1 MLSRLVHPLHD
12 FFLLCRPGYSDTD
25 SRNLPPSSVCREFRD
40 WQFIEAQA
48 CGEDRAAWQVA
59 SNRHSL
65 SSVLQLLIRCVSP
78 QLSELDRMAESR
90 HVQHLLELAREL
102 REVSPAVSH
111 LLSHAATTESLALL
125 GTTESIRG
133 LVCPHCHFV
142 SDLAFE
148 EKILKSASATICA
161 SCSSIFD
168 LNGRRPIRKR
178 KGGQAEGTL
187 GVPTA
192 VKRVRVAAAEE
203 PEGGSVAVTTSA
215 IEDGFA
221 AALPATFGPRAGAVA
236 GSQRPSKAEGG
247 SGSLATMLDTM
258 EPRGSS
264 SAPLAGLSA
273 TSVAISAQAVAT
285 TADAASTAAA
295 APTLAALPGS
305 KKDKKA
311 KGRDAAAA
319 AAPPPQP
326 ASRLFSLLDGPGG
339 MVPSKPGV
347 GGFGGTGAQA
357 VPGDKAAKPALAPF
371 GLFAAAAPPQSTAQP
386 FSFRGK
392 R

>member
-1 MLSRLVHPLHD
+1 
-12 FFLLCRPGYSDTD
+12 
-25 SRNLPPSSVCREFRD
+25 
-40 WQFIEAQA
+40 
-48 CGEDRAAWQVA
+48 
-59 SNRHSL
+59 
-65 SSVLQLLIRCVSP
+65 
-78 QLSELDRMAESR
+78 MAESR

-148 EKILKSASATICA
+148 EKIHKSASATICA

-192 VKRVRVAAAEE
+192 VKRARVAAAEE
-203 PEGGSVAVTTSA
+203 PEGGSIAVTTPA

-221 AALPATFGPRAGAVA
+221 AALPAAFGSRAGAVP
-236 GSQRPSKAEGG
+236 GSQKPPKAAGG
-247 SGSLATMLDTM
+247 SGSLAAMLDTM

-264 SAPLAGLSA
+264 TVTLAGLGA
-273 TSVAISAQAVAT
+273 TSVAVSAQAVAT
-285 TADAASTAAA
+285 AAA
-295 APTLAALPGS
+295 AASPATAVSTLAALPGS
-305 KKDKKA
+305 KKDKQA

-339 MVPSKPGV
+339 MAASRPGF
-347 GGFGGTGAQA
+347 GSFGGTGAQPL
-357 VPGDKAAKPALAPF
+357 PGEKAAKPAVAPF
-371 GLFAAAAPPQSTAQP
+371 GLFAAAAPPQPAAQP